1 MNQSS
6 VFRVNNVSIS
16 KSYNDNS
23 VDSVVVKTK
32 VFYNSSA
39 PEYTLRTLSLY
50 RAPVFTLQLIS
61 FDITRSFVFCLQ
73 V

>member
-16 KSYNDNS
+16 NSYNDNS

-32 VFYNSSA
+32 VLSNSSA

-50 RAPVFTLQLIS
+50 RAPVFTLQLINS
-61 FDITRSFVFCLQ
+61 DITRSFVFCLT

>member
-39 PEYTLRTLSLY
+39 PEYTLHTLSLQSTCVY
-50 RAPVFTLQLIS
+50 IAAN
-61 FDITRSFVFCLQ
+61 
-73 V
+73 